1 MGGGVGFPVVVA
13 GLFIEGFIV
22 SLLVGSEVG
31 FPLVVVG
38 FFVEGLVV
46 VGLCVGP

>member
-13 GLFIEGFIV
+13 GLFVEGFSV
-22 SLLVGSEVG
+22 GLRVGSEMG
-31 FPLVVVG
+31 FQLVLVG
-38 FFVEGLVV
+38 FFVEGQVI

>member
-13 GLFIEGFIV
+13 GLFVECFSVGMPM
-22 SLLVGSEVG
+22 GSEVE

-46 VGLCVGP
+46 VGLRVGP

>member
-13 GLFIEGFIV
+13 GLLVEGFSV
-22 SLLVGSEVG
+22 GLRVGSEVG
-31 FPLVVVG
+31 FPLAVVG

-46 VGLCVGP
+46 VGLRVGP